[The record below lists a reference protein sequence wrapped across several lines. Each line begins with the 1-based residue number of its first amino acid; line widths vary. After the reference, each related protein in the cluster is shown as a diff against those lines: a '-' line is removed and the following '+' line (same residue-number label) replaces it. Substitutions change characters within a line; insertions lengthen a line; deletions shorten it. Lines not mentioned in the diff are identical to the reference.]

1 MFVKAPLAGE
11 SKTRLV
17 PPLTPAEAVALSICF
32 MRDTSNNIAAIASSN
47 GGDGIAVYTPIG
59 TESTFDG
66 LIPDSFRLVLQ
77 HGETFGDRLSNAAHD
92 LFALGYESLCLINSD
107 SPTLPPELLMSAVT
121 ALSRPGDRVVL
132 GEAQDGGYYL
142 IGLKQAHRR
151 LFEQIEWST
160 AIVLSQTLQRAT
172 EINLEIEL
180 LPSWFDVDDAQSLW
194 RLCEEMFEVSSQS
207 SRGNI
212 LPAYDAP
219 HTRDYL
225 AQLIEKKGRDR
236 IWPRRSASA
245 DSF

>member
-1 MFVKAPLAGE
+1 
-11 SKTRLV
+11 
-17 PPLTPAEAVALSICF
+17 
-32 MRDTSNNIAAIASSN
+32 
-47 GGDGIAVYTPIG
+47 
-59 TESTFDG
+59 
-66 LIPDSFRLVLQ
+66 
-77 HGETFGDRLSNAAHD
+77 
-92 LFALGYESLCLINSD
+92 LINSD
-107 SPTLPPELLMSAVT
+107 SPTLPPELLTDAVA

-194 RLCEEMFEVSSQS
+194 RLCEEMFEVSRRH
-207 SRGNI
+207 SRGNT

-225 AQLIEKKGRDR
+225 AQLIEKEGRDR